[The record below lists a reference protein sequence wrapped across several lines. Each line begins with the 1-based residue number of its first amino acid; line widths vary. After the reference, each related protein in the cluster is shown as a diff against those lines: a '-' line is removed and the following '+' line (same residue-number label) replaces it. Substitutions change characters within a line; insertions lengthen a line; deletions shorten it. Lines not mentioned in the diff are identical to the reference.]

1 MAAPRKV
8 GKEKWSAKSD
18 TWTDRNGDTV
28 SGMREKGFTRGSA
41 KGLTASDISGLVEV
55 RADNREAIAN
65 AIDRAL
71 VAALE
76 EIGLVAEGYAKAT
89 CPVDTG
95 RLRNSVTHLLKGYDC
110 FIGTNVE
117 YAPYVEEGTSRMKGK
132 HFLRKAATGHGDTYR
147 AILEKHLRGG
157 A

>member
-1 MAAPRKV
+1 MATPRKV
-8 GKEKWSAKSD
+8 GKEKWSAKND

-76 EIGLVAEGYAKAT
+76 EIGLVAEGYAKRA

-95 RLRNSVTHLLKGYDC
+95 RLRNSITHIVDEDGKC
-110 FIGTNVE
+110 AIIGTNVE
-117 YAPYVEEGTSRMKGK
+117 YAPCVELGTRHQKPQPYLK
-132 HFLRKAATGHGDTYR
+132 PAAEEHESTYR
-147 AILEKHLRGG
+147 SIFRKHLGG
-157 A
+157 

>member
-1 MAAPRKV
+1 MA
-8 GKEKWSAKSD
+8 G
-18 TWTDRNGDTV
+18 G
-28 SGMREKGFTRGSA
+28 
-41 KGLTASDISGLVEV
+41 VEV
-55 RADNREAIAN
+55 RVDNRDEFKRGMEA
-65 AIDRAL
+65 AL
-71 VAALE
+71 ATALE
-76 EIGLVAEGYAKAT
+76 EIGLTAEGYAKRA

-95 RLRNSVTHLLKGYDC
+95 RLRNSITHLLKGYDC

>member
-8 GKEKWSAKSD
+8 GKEKWSAKND

-76 EIGLVAEGYAKAT
+76 EIGLVAEGYAKRA

-95 RLRNSVTHLLKGYDC
+95 RLRNSITHIVDEGTRHVI
-110 FIGTNVE
+110 IGTNVE
-117 YAPYVEEGTSRMKGK
+117 YAPYVELGTRHQEKQPFLKPAANDHYSTYKGI
-132 HFLRKAATGHGDTYR
+132 FR
-147 AILEKHLRGG
+147 KHLGG
-157 A
+157 

>member
-1 MAAPRKV
+1 MATPRKV
-8 GKEKWSAKSD
+8 GKEKWSAKND

-76 EIGLVAEGYAKAT
+76 EIGLVAEGYAKRA

-95 RLRNSVTHLLKGYDC
+95 RLRNSITHIVDEDGKC
-110 FIGTNVE
+110 AVIGTNVE
-117 YAPYVEEGTSRMKGK
+117 YAPYVELGTRHQKPQPYLK
-132 HFLRKAATGHGDTYR
+132 PAAEDHASTYSSIFR
-147 AILEKHLRGG
+147 KHLGG
-157 A
+157 